1 MIKYVQRGSINKS
14 RYIYQGLGLQ
24 TSTPCKDDNNIALP
38 LTISLIISETR
49 QIQTDQNVEMVGIL
63 EPSIPLE
70 ER

>member
-14 RYIYQGLGLQ
+14 RYIYLGLQ
-24 TSTPCKDDNNIALP
+24 TSTPCKDDNNVALP
-38 LTISLIISETR
+38 LTISPIVSETR

>member
-1 MIKYVQRGSINKS
+1 MIKYVQGSINKS
-14 RYIYQGLGLQ
+14 RYIYLGLGLQ
-24 TSTPCKDDNNIALP
+24 TSTLCKDDNNIALP
-38 LTISLIISETR
+38 LTISPIVSETQ